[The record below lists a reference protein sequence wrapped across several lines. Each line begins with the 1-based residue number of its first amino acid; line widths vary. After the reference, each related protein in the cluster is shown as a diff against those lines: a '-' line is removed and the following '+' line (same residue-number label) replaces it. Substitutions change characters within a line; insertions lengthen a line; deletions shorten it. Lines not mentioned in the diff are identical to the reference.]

1 MMKHVHHTLWSS
13 WLTYAFCWW
22 FIGCG
27 PSQKDIREQE
37 ESAEYH
43 YNLAY
48 GHYFDSTRPNVDA
61 AMHEVLQSLKAKPDF
76 AKAHMLAG
84 IIYLGREQ
92 YFKAIRHFKRSIEIE
107 PKYFAAM
114 NNLGA
119 AYLASGRWDDAI
131 EVYKKLVSNIMYGT
145 PGHGHNNLGWAYFKK
160 GDTRKA
166 LQHFSMAVNLAPRL
180 CPAYNN
186 LGMVLISQRRY
197 PRAKKYLMRAV
208 KRCPNYAEPYFHLG
222 KIAASGRAFDDAKTY
237 FQTCIKHAG
246 DTPLMERC
254 KQRMLAISPTAVP

>member
-1 MMKHVHHTLWSS
+1 MVRRHHDANNVNDSVFKTRATVRRPRTFHSLR
-13 WLTYAFCWW
+13 AE
-22 FIGCG
+22 
-27 PSQKDIREQE
+27 QEKDIKKQQ

-92 YFKAIRHFKRSIEIE
+92 YFKAIRHFKRAIEIE

-131 EVYKKLVSNIMYGT
+131 SVYKKLVSNIMYGT

-160 GDTRKA
+160 GDLKKA
-166 LQHFSMAVNLAPRL
+166 IQHFSMAVNLAPRL
-180 CPAYNN
+180 CP
-186 LGMVLISQRRY
+186 LTI
-197 PRAKKYLMRAV
+197 
-208 KRCPNYAEPYFHLG
+208 
-222 KIAASGRAFDDAKTY
+222 T
-237 FQTCIKHAG
+237 
-246 DTPLMERC
+246 
-254 KQRMLAISPTAVP
+254 